1 MFTKTTGGVKIDR
14 MSPFPITSQAHY
26 LTGQA
31 ALNVPSEAGDFADW
45 HFTEVFLS
53 GRGKLPIAGQDFP
66 DTSPWLGSYGVREC
80 AQVLRR
86 YGLSIAAN
94 QQVFAANHV
103 RAALD
108 LVIAAISKGQL
119 PSHITLDDT
128 LDSAHERQDFDEQLR
143 FLKQRLTDPTALALL
158 AQWEA
163 QQH

>member
-1 MFTKTTGGVKIDR
+1 MNH
-14 MSPFPITSQAHY
+14 FPITSPTHY

-31 ALNVPSEAGDFADW
+31 ALNVPSDDGDFADW

-66 DTSPWLGSYGVREC
+66 DTSYLLGSYGVREC
-80 AQVLRR
+80 ASVLRR
-86 YGLSIAAN
+86 YGLAIES
-94 QQVFAANHV
+94 QQKVYAANHV

-108 LVIAAISKGQL
+108 LVVAGISKGKV

-128 LDSAHERQDFDEQLR
+128 IDTKEGLAAFGEQISV
-143 FLKQRLTDPTALALL
+143 LKQRITDHATLSLL
-158 AQWEA
+158 EQWEA